1 MNATMQHNVHDHSEH
16 AGHAMQEG
24 MDHSQ
29 HAGHVMNEEMDHSL
43 HAGMDHSAHDVPET
57 NHAVHEGMDHSQHA
71 GMDHASHAGHG
82 TDRSGHEQMFRTRFW
97 WSLLLSI
104 PVLAYSPMIQMW
116 LGFMPPMF
124 PFAEWIPFVLSVV
137 IFAYGGVPFL
147 QMAAPELKERKPG
160 MMTLISLAISVAFVY
175 SVAAQFVKL
184 GEGFF
189 WELVTLI
196 DIMLLGHWLEMRS
209 VRQASGALNEL
220 AKLMPDTAERVIKGS
235 ATETVP
241 VSDLKHGDL
250 ILIRPGTSL
259 PADGEVVGG
268 FSDVS
273 EAMITGESRPVH
285 KHKGEKVIAGTLNG
299 DGSLRVKVTATGS
312 ETALAGIMRLVE
324 QAQQSKSKTQV
335 LADKAA
341 GWLFYIALASA
352 FVTAIAWTIAD
363 TFNIEVLNRVVT
375 VLVIACPHALGLAVP
390 LVVAITTAMGAQNG
404 VLVRNR
410 LALEAAREIDV
421 VIFDKTG
428 TLTQG
433 QFGVVDMVTTD
444 DWDTSRALALAA
456 ALEADS
462 EHLIARAI
470 RGFAR
475 SNKLVIPPVSRFSAL
490 QGRGVQADFNGQ
502 TVYIGGPRLLEMLG
516 LTPAGSIATFTE
528 NANNQSQSVV
538 YMTTHQRI
546 FAAIAIADVI
556 RTESKQAVEAL
567 QRMGI
572 EVAMLTGDSRPVAEA
587 VARQLGIN
595 RVFAEVLPEH
605 KDQKV
610 AELQK
615 LGKRVAMVGDG
626 VNDAPALTRAD
637 VGIAIGG
644 GTDVAIESAGL
655 ILVNS
660 NPLDVVKIFKL
671 SRASYNKMI
680 QNLWWAAGYNII
692 AIPLAAGLLAPWGIV
707 LSPAVG
713 AVLMSLSTI
722 VVAINA
728 QLLRRTSL

>member
-1 MNATMQHNVHDHSEH
+1 
-16 AGHAMQEG
+16 
-24 MDHSQ
+24 
-29 HAGHVMNEEMDHSL
+29 
-43 HAGMDHSAHDVPET
+43 
-57 NHAVHEGMDHSQHA
+57 
-71 GMDHASHAGHG
+71 
-82 TDRSGHEQMFRTRFW
+82 MFRVRFW

-104 PVLAYSPMIQMW
+104 PVLAYSEMIQMW

-124 PFAEWIPFVLSVV
+124 PFSEWIPFVFSVV

-147 QMAAPELKERKPG
+147 NMAIPELKDRKPG
-160 MMTLISLAISVAFVY
+160 MMTLISLAISVAFIY
-175 SVAAQFVKL
+175 SVAAQFIAL

-220 AKLMPDTAERVIKGS
+220 AKLMPDTAERIIKGS
-235 ATETVP
+235 VTETVS
-241 VSDLKHGDL
+241 VSDLKQGDL
-250 ILIRPGTSL
+250 ILIRPGTSI

-273 EAMITGESRPVH
+273 EAMLTGESKPVH
-285 KHKGEKVIAGTLNG
+285 KHKGEKVIAGTING
-299 DGSLRVKVTATGS
+299 DGSLRVRVTATGN

-352 FVTAIAWTIAD
+352 LVTAIAWTIAD
-363 TFNIEVLNRVVT
+363 AFNIEVLTRVVT
-375 VLVIACPHALGLAVP
+375 VLVIACPHALGLAIP
-390 LVVAITTAMGAQNG
+390 LVVAITTAMGARNG
-404 VLVRNR
+404 ILVRNR

-433 QFGVVDMVTTD
+433 QFGVVEIATADG
-444 DWDTSRALALAA
+444 WDADRALSLAA
-456 ALEADS
+456 ALESDS
-462 EHLIARAI
+462 EHLIAQAI
-470 RGFAR
+470 RRFAR
-475 SNKLVIPPVSRFSAL
+475 DRKLTLPSISSFSAL
-490 QGRGVQADFNGQ
+490 KGRGVQAVVEDE
-502 TVYIGGPRLLEMLG
+502 TYYVGGPRLLEMLS
-516 LTPAGSIATFTE
+516 LTPDGKIKTFTE
-528 NANNQSQSVV
+528 SANNNAQTVV
-538 YMTTHQRI
+538 YLTTKDKI
-546 FAAIAIADVI
+546 IAAISIADVV
-556 RTESKQAVEAL
+556 RPESKEAIAAL
-567 QRMGI
+567 HKMGI
-572 EVAMLTGDSRPVAEA
+572 EVAMLTGDSQA
-587 VARQLGIN
+587 VAKAVANQLGIE

-610 AELQK
+610 VELQK

-644 GTDVAIESAGL
+644 GTDVAIESAG
-655 ILVNS
+655 IVLVHS
-660 NPLDVVKIFKL
+660 NPLDVVKIFNL
-671 SRASYNKMI
+671 SRASYQKMI
-680 QNLWWAAGYNII
+680 QNLWWAAGYNIV
-692 AIPLAAGLLAPWGIV
+692 AIPLAAGVLANWGIL

-713 AVLMSLSTI
+713 AVFMSISTI

-728 QLLRRTSL
+728 QLLRRAAL

>member
-1 MNATMQHNVHDHSEH
+1 MNTTMNHNTHDPSNHEEEPMMDHSIHEGMDH
-16 AGHAMQEG
+16 SMESMDHSMHEG

-29 HAGHVMNEEMDHSL
+29 HAGHNIP
-43 HAGMDHSAHDVPET
+43 ANMDHSAHAG
-57 NHAVHEGMDHSQHA
+57 HKMSGSMDHSA
-71 GMDHASHAGHG
+71 HAGHG
-82 TDRSGHEQMFRTRFW
+82 ADHSGHEQMFRVRFW

-104 PVLAYSPMIQMW
+104 PVLVYSEMIQHW
-116 LGFMPPMF
+116 LGFTPPMF
-124 PFAEWIPFVLSVV
+124 PLAEWLPFVFSVV
-137 IFAYGGVPFL
+137 IFVYGGIPFL
-147 QMAAPELKERKPG
+147 QMATPELKERKPG
-160 MMTLISLAISVAFVY
+160 MMTLISLAISVAFIY
-175 SVAAQFVKL
+175 SVAAEFIDL

-220 AKLMPDTAERVIKGS
+220 AKLMPDTAERIIKGS
-235 ATETVP
+235 NTETVS
-241 VSDLKHGDL
+241 VTDLKHGDL
-250 ILIRPGTSL
+250 ILVRSGTSV

-273 EAMITGESRPVH
+273 EAMITGESKPVH

-299 DGSLRVKVTATGS
+299 DGSLRVKVTATGD

-352 FVTAIAWTIAD
+352 ILTAIAWTIAD

-390 LVVAITTAMGAQNG
+390 LVVAITTAMGAKNG
-404 VLVRNR
+404 ILVRDR

-433 QFGVVDMVTTD
+433 QFGVVDMVTAD
-444 DWDTSRALALAA
+444 GWENDQALALAA
-456 ALEADS
+456 ALESDS
-462 EHLIARAI
+462 EHLIAGAI
-470 RGFAR
+470 RRLAR
-475 SNKLVIPPVSRFSAL
+475 DRKLVIPPVSNFSAL
-490 QGRGVQADFNGQ
+490 KGRGVQADFENE
-502 TVYIGGPRLLEMLG
+502 TCYIGGPRLLEL
-516 LTPAGSIATFTE
+516 LSLNPQAPFADFTN
-528 NANNQSQSVV
+528 NANTKSQSVV
-538 YMTTHQRI
+538 YLTNQKTI
-546 FAAIAIADVI
+546 IAAVAVADVV
-556 RTESKQAVEAL
+556 RTESKQAVDEL
-567 QRMGI
+567 KRMGI
-572 EVAMLTGDSRPVAEA
+572 EVAMLTGDSRPVAIA
-587 VARQLGIN
+587 VAKELGIN

-610 AELQK
+610 AELQS
-615 LGKRVAMVGDG
+615 LGNRVAMVGDG

-671 SRASYNKMI
+671 SRASYRKMI
-680 QNLWWAAGYNII
+680 QNLWWAAGYNIV
-692 AIPLAAGLLAPWGIV
+692 AIPLAAGVLANWGIL
-707 LSPAVG
+707 LSPAFG
-713 AVLMSLSTI
+713 AVLMSVSTI

-728 QLLRRTSL
+728 QLLRRNGL